1 MAAEV
6 DFDSCNVHF
15 TGRLPYQKYRAVLE
29 LSKAHVYLTYPF
41 VLSWSVLEAMAS
53 GCIVIASDT
62 APLREVI
69 VDGVNGM
76 LVDFFDCK
84 AIAERVTKV
93 LQADREFQSLS
104 ESAKLTASRFD
115 VVNGLEG
122 YFEIFDR
129 LISS

>member
-1 MAAEV
+1 
-6 DFDSCNVHF
+6 
-15 TGRLPYQKYRAVLE
+15 
-29 LSKAHVYLTYPF
+29 
-41 VLSWSVLEAMAS
+41 MAS